1 MPFGEEY
8 ADTPNLRGTQVEK
21 FQTLYGAASTQAWH
35 LRMMLAAE
43 FFGSWSKCL
52 SRKIGAVI
60 VRDKTILS
68 TGYNVPPR
76 GVPEC
81 HTQDRVEQIISA
93 NRNLKE
99 SGLAERLRLD
109 AGTTC
114 PRKILGFESGKGLEY
129 CIAGHAEANAVA
141 NGAREGVRLSGAT
154 MYAYCGL
161 PCQECSK
168 MIIGAGLE
176 RVFYIAGQKD
186 YDNNAR
192 WMLMNAGVSIVGIT
206 QELIEKYRAS
216 LQ

>member
-8 ADTPNLRGTQVEK
+8 SDIPFRGQRDDK
-21 FQTLYGAASTQAWH
+21 FETLYGATSTQAWH

-52 SRKIGAVI
+52 SRKIGAVV

-68 TGYNVPPR
+68 TGYNGPPR

-81 HTQDRVEQIISA
+81 HTQERIEQIISA
-93 NRNLKE
+93 NPYLKE
-99 SGLAERLRLD
+99 SGGAERLRLD
-109 AGTTC
+109 AGASC
-114 PRKILGFESGKGLEY
+114 PRRVLGYESGKGLEL

-141 NGAREGVRLSGAT
+141 NAAREGVRLSDAT
-154 MYAYCGL
+154 MYAFCGL

-168 MIIGAGLE
+168 MIIGAGLS
-176 RVFYIAGQKD
+176 RVFYIAGRKD

-206 QELIEKYRAS
+206 EEIIEKYRAS